1 MNLSSVAW
9 QWVAYGFGLVVLL
22 AAVAIL
28 FFLFRRG
35 LPQGAGSSGDG
46 SQRRRSRLAVVD
58 AFDIDRQRKLLL
70 LRRDGVEHL
79 VMIGG
84 PNDVLIEA
92 TIRRVAAQPTRTAAP
107 GLPEPAGPAGIP
119 PSAKQRELPALQ
131 QPAPGVRQAPI
142 HGEPPQSEPLREK
155 PRPAASEPPPMEAPQ
170 AASLS
175 RRGPAT
181 PSVAQPTQARAEPPP
196 PVERAARASVNVPEA
211 MGESSGGGASPQRS
225 RTPDADLAAMA
236 HKLEAA
242 LRRPPAA
249 APPQARPP
257 QFPSRRRSLPNYP
270 SPGRPGPSRSRPRR
284 SRPPLFNRLG
294 RPKGQT
300 PRSGLARSRAQPRY
314 IPRPPLPS
322 HRNLS
327 TPRLERPRRGRRP
340 PPRPSRPNR
349 QRPTSIH
356 SKPKWRSFW
365 ADRRVRRAKSAHTDA
380 RVGVAPRAV

>member
-58 AFDIDRQRKLLL
+58 SFDIDRQRKLLL

-92 TIRRVAAQPTRTAAP
+92 TIRRVAAQPTRTAAA
-107 GLPEPAGPAGIP
+107 GLPGPAGPAGIP
-119 PSAKQRELPALQ
+119 PNATQRELPALQ
-131 QPAPGVRQAPI
+131 QPAAGVRQAPT
-142 HGEPPQSEPLREK
+142 HGEPPQPEPLRET
-155 PRPAASEPPPMEAPQ
+155 PRPAASEPRPMEAPQ

-181 PSVAQPTQARAEPPP
+181 PSVAQATQTRAEPSP
-196 PVERAARASVNVPEA
+196 PVERVARASVNVPEA
-211 MGESSGGGASPQRS
+211 MGESSGGASPQRS

-242 LRRPPAA
+242 LRRPPAG

-257 QFPSRRRSLPNYP
+257 QSSQPAAIPPRLPQ
-270 SPGRPGPSRSRPRR
+270 PGPTRPQPIPAAQKSPAPIQPARAPER
-284 SRPPLFNRLG
+284 ANAPTGPGAQPRAAEIHPAPAPSQPRPEPVNAPPRATPTRPPAAAAPKPAEPAATDLDSLEAEMAKLLG
-294 RPKGQT
+294 RP
-300 PRSGLARSRAQPRY
+300 SGS
-314 IPRPPLPS
+314 
-322 HRNLS
+322 
-327 TPRLERPRRGRRP
+327 EG
-340 PPRPSRPNR
+340 
-349 QRPTSIH
+349 
-356 SKPKWRSFW
+356 
-365 ADRRVRRAKSAHTDA
+365 
-380 RVGVAPRAV
+380 